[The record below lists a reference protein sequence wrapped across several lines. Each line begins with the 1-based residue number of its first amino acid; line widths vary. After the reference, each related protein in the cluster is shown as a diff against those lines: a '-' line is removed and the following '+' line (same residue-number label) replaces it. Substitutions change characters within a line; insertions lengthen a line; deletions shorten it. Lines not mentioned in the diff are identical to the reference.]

1 MFVYSIINE
10 NCVSFAVSWKNEF
23 HIYIGFNILHVYSS
37 FIFTRIFLNVNK
49 LYCLGVMSCSKLLKR
64 WNALSHILNSSKL
77 DNRAILAPSCVRRLH
92 LSNYVNRRFDQFE
105 DTDKRTHFNEK
116 LEKGPSLQHFIANSG
131 ETIDNYEQV
140 SVGERI
146 PYLEELYSGHGRKGT
161 HRCSENIFL
170 NPYIVYKP

>member
-1 MFVYSIINE
+1 
-10 NCVSFAVSWKNEF
+10 
-23 HIYIGFNILHVYSS
+23 
-37 FIFTRIFLNVNK
+37 
-49 LYCLGVMSCSKLLKR
+49 MSCSKLLKR

-92 LSNYVNRRFDQFE
+92 ISNYVNRRFDQFE

-140 SVGERI
+140 GVGERI
-146 PYLEELYSGHGRKGT
+146 PYLEEELYSGHGRKGT
-161 HRCSENIFL
+161 QMQ
-170 NPYIVYKP
+170 

>member
-1 MFVYSIINE
+1 
-10 NCVSFAVSWKNEF
+10 
-23 HIYIGFNILHVYSS
+23 
-37 FIFTRIFLNVNK
+37 
-49 LYCLGVMSCSKLLKR
+49 MSCSKLLKR

-92 LSNYVNRRFDQFE
+92 LSNYVNQRFDQFE

-146 PYLEELYSGHGRKGT
+146 PYLEEELYSGHGRKGIHIDAVKTFFLT
-161 HRCSENIFL
+161 HILFTNHKLQCYEISL
-170 NPYIVYKP
+170 C